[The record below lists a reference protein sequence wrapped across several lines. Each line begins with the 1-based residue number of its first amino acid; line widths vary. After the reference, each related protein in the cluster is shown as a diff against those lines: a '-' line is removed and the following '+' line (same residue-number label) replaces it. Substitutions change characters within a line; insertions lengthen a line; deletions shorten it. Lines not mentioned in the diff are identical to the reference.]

1 MSSASEIDMEIR
13 RIDAYDDP
21 RFPQT
26 ALFQHGAFLV
36 DGEPV
41 WIEITSE
48 SEAVVHGQ
56 CCPQLLDEFRFYA
69 EHITAFFDEHGAL
82 AAQFP
87 KVELFDVELSRIQPS
102 QFYVDEEKLRAVQSF
117 VHSGRDVIVPLTEFK
132 GRYVSLDGHTRLYA
146 ALRLDAKTVRG
157 FLTQADEVLFD
168 FVREAQSRGVYTP
181 MDLQLLPHE
190 EYCTKWHAFCD
201 EFLAEREQ
209 CTHQPQT

>member
-1 MSSASEIDMEIR
+1 MEIK
-13 RIDAYDDP
+13 RIDGYDDG
-21 RFPQT
+21 RFPQE
-26 ALFQHGAFLV
+26 ALWQHGAFLV

-41 WIEITSE
+41 WIEIVSE
-48 SEAVVHGQ
+48 CAAIIHGRS
-56 CCPQLLDEFRFYA
+56 CPELLDEFRFYA
-69 EHITAFFDEHGAL
+69 EHITQFFDEQGAPITG
-82 AAQFP
+82 FP
-87 KVELFDVELSRIQPS
+87 KIELFDAELSCIQPS

-117 VHSGRDVIVPLTEFK
+117 VHSGRDVIVPLTEYE

-146 ALRLDAKTVRG
+146 ALNMGAKTVRG

-168 FVREAQSRGVYTP
+168 FVREAQSRGVHSP

>member
-1 MSSASEIDMEIR
+1 MEIQ

-41 WIEITSE
+41 WIEIVSE
-48 SEAVVHGQ
+48 SAAVVHGQ
-56 CCPQLLDEFRFYA
+56 CRAQLLDEFRFYA
-69 EHITAFFDEHGAL
+69 EHITTFFDEQGAL

-87 KVELFDVELSRIQPS
+87 KVKLFGVELSRIQPS
-102 QFYVDEEKLRAVQSF
+102 QFYVDEEKLRAVQTF
-117 VHSGRDVIVPLTEFK
+117 IHAGRDVIVPLTEYE

-146 ALRLDAKTVRG
+146 ALRLGAKTVRG

-168 FVREAQSRGVYTP
+168 FAREAQRRGVHTP
-181 MDLQLLPHE
+181 MDLQPLTHE
-190 EYCTKWHAFCD
+190 EYCVKWHAFCD
-201 EFLAEREQ
+201 VFLAERE
-209 CTHQPQT
+209 